1 VLHGDKTLSVREK
14 RRRRRKKSISPLTD
28 LVPRRV
34 NTEPS
39 PRCWRANIVLF
50 LLHTLQTG
58 EAFGNQRS
66 FGRFKSERDSV
77 SRIELVCPLCH
88 GSRHTRS
95 GLQLCFLFP
104 FSCFLTPSV
113 ITLLLPSSPPRILNL
128 FPVWLTLPLTLRL
141 PPLLSASPLFSP
153 PPLLS
158 VPLLRRDPFPG
169 FLMRAVRNDR
179 LQDEVDRIPR
189 RA

>member
-1 VLHGDKTLSVREK
+1 MLHGDKTLSVREK

-104 FSCFLTPSV
+104 FPCFLTPSV
-113 ITLLLPSSPPRILNL
+113 TLLLPSSPPRILNL

-153 PPLLS
+153 PPSPLGPSPPSRPIPGLS
-158 VPLLRRDPFPG
+158 Y
-169 FLMRAVRNDR
+169 ASC
-179 LQDEVDRIPR
+179 EE
-189 RA
+189 